1 MKILITGITGFVGR
15 ALAQSLASGEK
26 HTVIGLCRS
35 DTQLPVQC
43 LNIGDLTP
51 STSYKNILS
60 GVDVVIHLA
69 ARVHQMQEVSKDPLT
84 DFRYVNCATTINLAE
99 QAALAGVRRFVFLSS
114 IKVCGEASPPNQPFR
129 PSDVIDLNSPRIKKK
144 DPYAISKLE
153 CERGL
158 QKISARSKM
167 GVVII
172 RPPLVYGTGVKGNF
186 SSLIKLTKTRFP
198 LPFNGIDNKRSLVFV
213 GNLVSLI
220 ELAKDHPNADGEI
233 FLVSDGMDIS
243 TTRLIEI
250 IYAGSGGK
258 AKMFKI
264 PQIIWKLFLNLIG
277 KGVIYTRLF
286 ENLQV
291 DISLTQKKLG
301 WCPKFSVEHGIY
313 ETINGRK

>member
-1 MKILITGITGFVGR
+1 
-15 ALAQSLASGEK
+15 
-26 HTVIGLCRS
+26 
-35 DTQLPVQC
+35 
-43 LNIGDLTP
+43 
-51 STSYKNILS
+51 
-60 GVDVVIHLA
+60 
-69 ARVHQMQEVSKDPLT
+69 
-84 DFRYVNCATTINLAE
+84 
-99 QAALAGVRRFVFLSS
+99 
-114 IKVCGEASPPNQPFR
+114 
-129 PSDVIDLNSPRIKKK
+129 
-144 DPYAISKLE
+144 
-153 CERGL
+153 
-158 QKISARSKM
+158 M

-313 ETINGRK
+313 ETINGRN